1 MTSQRSQ
8 GLHLAHPSG
17 HYRSELEAA
26 QRCGVLFG
34 LSLKSWA
41 RVVPLLCFQAP
52 GSQSLSSLTLQCPEF
67 TSRLRSGRPLSY
79 LATIPSTKHSDKG
92 ILP

>member
-26 QRCGVLFG
+26 QRYGMLFG
-34 LSLKSWA
+34 LSLNSWVS
-41 RVVPLLCFQAP
+41 RPPSLLP
-52 GSQSLSSLTLQCPEF
+52 GTRLPVTLLF
-67 TSRLRSGRPLSY
+67 NISVS
-79 LATIPSTKHSDKG
+79 
-92 ILP
+92 